1 MNTTPENMLKYEN
14 YKEQMERLKKAMTNH
29 FYLEAIFIEYAILED
44 RLESAL
50 RHSGKWHPKP
60 DQFTSIDKKIRLLN
74 QQAGEKKNIAGKYF
88 QAEMMQAILDWKN
101 RRNPLMHSLMKQQL
115 HTEDLSGLAEEG
127 LALVKQVSNKVKLF
141 NRALDREKSKDQS
154 RR

>member
-1 MNTTPENMLKYEN
+1 MSITPENMLKFEN
-14 YKEQMERLKKAMTNH
+14 YKKQMERLKKAMANH

-50 RHSGKWHPKP
+50 RHSGKWQPKP
-60 DQFTSIDKKIRLLN
+60 DQFISIDKKVRLLK
-74 QQAGEKKNIAGKYF
+74 QQAEEKKSIAGKYF
-88 QAEMMQAILDWKN
+88 QPELMQAVLDWKN

-115 HTEDLSGLAEEG
+115 HTEDLYGLAEEG

-141 NRALDREKSKDQS
+141 NRATDRIIEE
-154 RR
+154 